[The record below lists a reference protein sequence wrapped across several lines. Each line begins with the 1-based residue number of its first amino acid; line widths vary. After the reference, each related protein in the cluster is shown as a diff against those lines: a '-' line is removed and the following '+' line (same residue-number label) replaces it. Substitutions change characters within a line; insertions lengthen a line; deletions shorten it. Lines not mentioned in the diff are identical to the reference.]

1 MVRYRV
7 FKQKQI
13 AIFFVICRSNSY
25 QMKLASLLLLITFY
39 CTGGDRFPFPPDSP
53 NRLFFIQRST
63 NANVVVYD
71 ANLIAGKLNAK
82 DPVHTYWYRFG
93 EKGQKEELTTIQRTL
108 AYGLYTTAV
117 PGALNTYEGH
127 FLAYRKRKFMVKQDA
142 SGDPIALFPINGKM
156 QILKRV
162 FVTVDDSKFMTTVNY
177 IELFGKDPVSG
188 RDVYEKFKP

>member
-1 MVRYRV
+1 MQDRKSAANHIAFFFFIFR
-7 FKQKQI
+7 FKL
-13 AIFFVICRSNSY
+13 FP
-25 QMKLASLLLLITFY
+25 MKLTSLLLLITFGSR
-39 CTGGDRFPFPPDSP
+39 GGDRFPNPPDSP

-71 ANLIAGKLNAK
+71 ANVIAGKLNAK

-93 EKGQKEELTTIQRTL
+93 EKEKKEELTAIQRTL
-108 AYGLYTTAV
+108 AYGLYTSAV
-117 PGALNTYEGH
+117 TGIPNTYEGH

-142 SGDPIALFPINGKM
+142 TGDPIALFPINGKM

-162 FVTVDDSKFMTTVNY
+162 FVSVDDSKFMTTVNY
-177 IELFGKDPVSG
+177 IELFGKDPVTG

>member
-1 MVRYRV
+1 MHYSV
-7 FKQKQI
+7 FNPKQI
-13 AIFFVICRSNSY
+13 AFFFVICIPNY
-25 QMKLASLLLLITFY
+25 FQMKLTSLLLLITLHAL
-39 CTGGDRFPFPPDSP
+39 GGDRFPTPPFSP

-82 DPVHTYWYRFG
+82 DPVYTYWYRYG

-108 AYGLYTTAV
+108 AYGLYTTLV
-117 PGALNTYEGH
+117 PGVPNTYEGH
-127 FLAYRKRKFMVKQDA
+127 FLAYRKRKFMVKQDP

-162 FVTVDDSKFMTTVNY
+162 FVSVDESKFVTTVNY
-177 IELFGKDPVSG
+177 IELFGKDPVTG
-188 RDVYEKFKP
+188 KDVYEKFKP

>member
-1 MVRYRV
+1 MQDR
-7 FKQKQI
+7 KSAANHI
-13 AIFFVICRSNSY
+13 AFFFVICRFKLFP
-25 QMKLASLLLLITFY
+25 MKLTSLLLLITF
-39 CTGGDRFPFPPDSP
+39 CSLGGDRFPSPPDSP

-71 ANLIAGKLNAK
+71 ANVIAGKLNAK

-93 EKGQKEELTTIQRTL
+93 EKGQKEELTAIQRTL
-108 AYGLYTTAV
+108 AYGLYTSAV
-117 PGALNTYEGH
+117 TGIPNTYEGH

-142 SGDPIALFPINGKM
+142 TGDPIALFPINGKM

-162 FVTVDDSKFMTTVNY
+162 FVSVDDSKFMTTVNY
-177 IELFGKDPVSG
+177 IELFGKDPVTG